1 MNRTLVRQTLCA
13 TPPAELSPDPE
24 RDTPSLR
31 HEPVASG
38 SLETPNDQAN
48 DRANDRGHALERTA
62 LERALAELID
72 WVGDDS
78 ERLADTP
85 GRALRAWREITA
97 GYRQDPIVPLMQAR
111 FPYQGGRQLVTV
123 HAIRV
128 NSVCEHHLLPF
139 FGLAHIAYFPTRFI
153 GGLSKFARTVEA
165 LARRLQLQEHL
176 THQIAQTIQTAL
188 EPEGL
193 AVHLDCHHT
202 CMALRGA
209 NQAQSRT
216 TTQFFSGLFEEDF
229 QLRSQFSDQCRRKK
243 PSPGEF

>member
-13 TPPAELSPDPE
+13 TPPAGPE
-24 RDTPSLR
+24 RDP
-31 HEPVASG
+31 AG
-38 SLETPNDQAN
+38 
-48 DRANDRGHALERTA
+48 DRGHALERAA
-62 LERALAELID
+62 LERSLADLID

-85 GRALRAWREITA
+85 ARALRAWRELTA
-97 GYRQDPIVPLMQAR
+97 GYRQDPIAPLMQAR

-128 NSVCEHHLLPF
+128 HAVCEHHLLPF

-188 EPEGL
+188 EPEGV
-193 AVHLDCHHT
+193 AVCLDCHHT

-209 NQAQSRT
+209 NQAESRT

-229 QLRSQFSDQCRRKK
+229 RLQSQFSDQCRRKK
-243 PSPGEF
+243 ASPGDF